1 MDEKTFDE
9 FIEKIKPEVVQYI
22 AELQK
27 QIEPEFRAEGMED
40 EDYPS
45 MDLTLAINDE
55 GTIWT
60 IQTGDRSYSGA
71 AYGLPYWGIATLTE
85 DDSPEQ
91 VFRELVASLED
102 VIFS

>member
-9 FIEKIKPEVVQYI
+9 FIEKIKPTAVRDI

-40 EDYPS
+40 VDYPS

-55 GTIWT
+55 GTVWT
-60 IQTGDRSYSGA
+60 IQTGDRSYSGS

-85 DDSPEQ
+85 DDNPWE
-91 VFRELVASLED
+91 VFSDLVASLEE
-102 VIFS
+102 VIFN